1 MITQLADATPVGR
14 YRVLKDLAGFS
25 YYDDKRKVV
34 IENLNTNEKNE
45 REINATLE
53 AVQKDFSKLEKANAD
68 YSEFK
73 KVQRE
78 MTACSFALESSKR
91 KLLEINET
99 KHKVKVK
106 EGEGESTKYKEG
118 WRD

>member
-34 IENLNTNEKNE
+34 IENLNKNENNE

-53 AVQKDFSKLEKANAD
+53 TVQREFSKLEKANSD
-68 YSEFK
+68 YSEYK

-91 KLLEINET
+91 KLLEINQA
-99 KHKVKVK
+99 KHQVKVK
-106 EGEGESTKYKEG
+106 EGEAEARKGS
-118 WRD
+118 